1 MTQIEENID
10 EFVKRIKNDAHLSE
24 YRFVKGYSD
33 EKIPNPITKVMI
45 AVDTLDTQIST
56 EFIGESAGENLVGR
70 MYDITLRFRVYAK
83 SFDSGDSLS
92 LCANALYDAIKR
104 NDVSKVCS
112 SIKLFPISYESS
124 MRTVYRDVSVSLCY
138 CLYEEARA

>member
-10 EFVKRIKNDAHLSE
+10 EFVKRIKNDEHLSE
-24 YRFVKGYSD
+24 YTFVKGYSG

-45 AVDTLDTQIST
+45 VVDTLDTQIST

-112 SIKLFPISYESS
+112 SIKLFPISYEST
-124 MRTVYRDVSVSLCY
+124 MRTVYRDVSVNLCY
-138 CLYEEARA
+138 CLYEEASV

>member
-10 EFVKRIKNDAHLSE
+10 EFVKRIKNDEHLSE
-24 YRFVKGYSD
+24 YTFVKGYSG

-45 AVDTLDTQIST
+45 VVDTLDTQIST
-56 EFIGESAGENLVGR
+56 EFIGESVSENLVGR

-104 NDVSKVCS
+104 NDVSKLCS
-112 SIKLFPISYESS
+112 SIKLFPISYEST
-124 MRTVYRDVSVSLCY
+124 MRTVYRDVSVNLCY
-138 CLYEEARA
+138 CLYEEASV